1 MTKLESRNSDGDLK
15 RFTELKKKLR
25 DIELTETR
33 GRMIRARVQ
42 WQEEGE
48 RCMSYFANLEKSR
61 ATQTLIRAIRQPDGT
76 VTNNIYQ
83 ILDAHTQ
90 FYKDLYRAE
99 PGDVSQQDRIL
110 TELERTLCEESKD
123 KCEGKLTSSRVL

>member
-1 MTKLESRNSDGDLK
+1 MTKLESCNSDGDLK

-48 RCMSYFANLEKSR
+48 RCTSYFANLEKSR
-61 ATQTLIRAIRQPDGT
+61 VTQTLIGAIRQPDGT

-83 ILDAHTQ
+83 ILDTHTQ
-90 FYKDLYRAE
+90 FYKDL
-99 PGDVSQQDRIL
+99 
-110 TELERTLCEESKD
+110 
-123 KCEGKLTSSRVL
+123 